1 MEIKL
6 GDNIKH
12 LRERKG
18 IDQQKLADILDVPRS
33 TLACWENNIR
43 TPKLEQIVKIANY
56 FNTNLDIIYN
66 NYNEL
71 NNTSNLSPIQ
81 LDRDVVKIPVLG
93 KIPAGMP
100 FEAIEDT
107 YTVDFE
113 EIPKEWLKG
122 GKEYF
127 ALKLDGDS
135 MEPEFKDKDTVIFL
149 KTSSCQSGQYACVKV
164 NGFDATFKEVK
175 IQDNGIL
182 LSPLNLHNSTNYL
195 PTFYTKNEIES
206 LPVEIIGVVKRRIGD
221 Y

>member
-56 FNTNLDIIYN
+56 FNTNLDIIYS
-66 NYNEL
+66 NYDEL

-81 LDRDVVKIPVLG
+81 LNRDVVKIPVLG

-107 YTVDFE
+107 YTIDFE
-113 EIPKEWLKG
+113 EIPKDWLKG

-195 PTFYTKNEIES
+195 PTFYTKDEIEN

>member
-127 ALKLDGDS
+127 ALKLDGDN